1 MLTLTLVGHL
11 GKDATINESNG
22 KKVINFSV
30 AHSEKYKDGN
40 GTPVTKTIW
49 VECAK
54 WGEFTTIAQYLKK
67 GTLVAVTGRPEVQAY
82 KNSQGTPS
90 ASMRC
95 TVANI
100 ELLGSKKEDAI
111 PGQPVT
117 GGPMPVGPM
126 SNTSTDSFDDLPF

>member
-11 GKDATINESNG
+11 GKDATINDTNG

-30 AHSEKYKDGN
+30 AHSEKYKDAS

-54 WGEFTTIAQYLKK
+54 WGEFTNIAQYLKK

-82 KNSQGTPS
+82 KNREGALA
-90 ASMRC
+90 ASLRC
-95 TVANI
+95 TVTHI
-100 ELLGSKKEDAI
+100 ELLGGKKEDAT

-117 GGPMPVGPM
+117 GGEMPAGPTAM
-126 SNTSTDSFDDLPF
+126 QSADSSDDLPF